1 MNILHKGTGAIL
13 VSSQKT
19 TMREA
24 AEEGKAILQGA
35 NLRGANLNDANLQR
49 ANLQRANLQGVNLND
64 AKLGNL
70 RILDGGLRSDGYRF
84 LYTEIDGDGPHV
96 VTGCY
101 NFASFAEARE
111 HWRTGTMLGVETML
125 ILDHLEKLVTLR
137 WGEVES

>member
-35 NLRGANLNDANLQR
+35 NLIDADLRRADLQGAILS
-49 ANLQRANLQGVNLND
+49 RANLQGANLNE
-64 AKLGNL
+64 AELGNL

>member
-1 MNILHKGTGAIL
+1 MNILHKETGAIL

-19 TMREA
+19 TVREA
-24 AEEGKAILQGA
+24 AEEGKANLQGA
-35 NLRGANLNDANLQR
+35 NLHET
-49 ANLQRANLQGVNLND
+49 
-64 AKLGNL
+64 KLGNL

-84 LYTEIDGDGPHV
+84 LYTEIDGDGPHI